1 MDVSVRA
8 IRTRQCCRKFNLL
21 IAGLDNIAARRW
33 MNATLH
39 DMVDRTSGEPDP
51 STLIIPIIRESQVA
65 SRRWFVVWL
74 FVCRHFTVEA
84 IQQQCRFVRTGN

>member
-1 MDVSVRA
+1 MNKK
-8 IRTRQCCRKFNLL
+8 TRKFNLI

-51 STLIIPIIRESQVA
+51 SSLDAMNESLMATRV
-65 SRRWFVVWL
+65 
-74 FVCRHFTVEA
+74 
-84 IQQQCRFVRTGN
+84 I

>member
-1 MDVSVRA
+1 MNKKR
-8 IRTRQCCRKFNLL
+8 RKFNLI

-51 STLIIPIIRESQVA
+51 SSLDAMMATRVIWREKPRLVGTVNVVEIPHDLPIFFLQPG
-65 SRRWFVVWL
+65 WFVWD
-74 FVCRHFTVEA
+74 F
-84 IQQQCRFVRTGN
+84 